1 MVGIG
6 LTLIAI
12 GLIGAALW
20 WRRKLFAA
28 RWYLRPVSYAWPLG
42 FIAILAGWLV
52 TESGRQP
59 WIATGILRTADG
71 ISPVPASMVLTSL
84 VLFVLVYCV
93 VFSIGVGY
101 IRGMIRKG
109 PKGVAAAAVDALP
122 NRPLAAATDA
132 ARETNGGLTP

>member
-6 LTLIAI
+6 VTLIAI
-12 GLIGAALW
+12 GLIGAWLW
-20 WRRKLFAA
+20 WRGKLFAA
-28 RWYLRPVSYAWPLG
+28 RWYLRPVSYAWTLG

-59 WIATGILRTADG
+59 WLATGILRTADA

-84 VLFVLVYCV
+84 ILFVLVYCV
-93 VFSIGVGY
+93 VFSIGVRY
-101 IRGMIRKG
+101 IRRMIKTG
-109 PKGVAAAAVDALP
+109 PKGVAAAPVDALP

-132 ARETNGGLTP
+132 AREAKGGVAP